1 MDFVDANIKFFHRQ
15 SLNRYRN
22 AADEFGSE
30 RVFMIGASSK
40 EAFKVY
46 GKKKQNLK
54 QIFTEADEALLS
66 MLGDFAE

>member
-1 MDFVDANIKFFHRQ
+1 
-15 SLNRYRN
+15 
-22 AADEFGSE
+22 
-30 RVFMIGASSK
+30 MIGASSK